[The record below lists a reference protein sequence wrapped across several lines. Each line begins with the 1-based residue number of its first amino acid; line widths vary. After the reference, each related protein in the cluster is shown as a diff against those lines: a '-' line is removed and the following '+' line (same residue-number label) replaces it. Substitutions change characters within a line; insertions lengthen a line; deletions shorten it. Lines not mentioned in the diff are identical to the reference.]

1 MKGFSEKWYNWI
13 HVLTQKGHV
22 GIKVNDYIYSN
33 FQSFKGLRQGDP
45 LSSLLFNIVADM
57 LAILVNGAKRGGMIA
72 GVVPHLVD
80 DELSILQY
88 ADDTILFMDHDLEK
102 ARNLKMILCVFE
114 QVSGLKIN
122 FHTSDLCYYGRAKES
137 EQQYAE
143 LFGCK
148 PGSLPFRYLGIPM
161 HHRKLSNFNWHVV
174 EDRFKKKLSSWKSKH
189 LSAVGRLVLIEYV
202 LTSIAM
208 FMLSFSRC
216 SWRT

>member
-1 MKGFSEKWYNWI
+1 
-13 HVLTQKGHV
+13 
-22 GIKVNDYIYSN
+22 
-33 FQSFKGLRQGDP
+33 
-45 LSSLLFNIVADM
+45 
-57 LAILVNGAKRGGMIA
+57 
-72 GVVPHLVD
+72 
-80 DELSILQY
+80 
-88 ADDTILFMDHDLEK
+88 
-102 ARNLKMILCVFE
+102 MILCVFE

-122 FHTSDLCYYGRAKES
+122 FHKSDIFYYGRAKES